1 MKQFPVAREEFR
13 RALADWFVRDGRILP
28 WRETDD
34 PYRVL
39 VSELMLQQTQVAT
52 VVGFYKRWLER
63 FPTLFDLAQADE
75 REVLRSWEGLGYYNR
90 ARNLHRCAKIIV
102 FERNGT
108 FPSTVEEL
116 LLLPG
121 IGRYTAGAVRSFAFD
136 LGAPIVDGNVAR
148 VLSRVLNMQ
157 LPIDQASGK
166 EIIWSA
172 AEAYVGGDQPRLLN
186 SALME
191 LGALICVPRKPLCVI
206 CPVRSF
212 CQAIEP
218 ESLPKK
224 RERPPIE
231 ERVETY
237 FWAIRD
243 ESVLLVQNRQ
253 NRWRGLWSLPKLLN
267 PGASNPIATLIHPI
281 TRFSIRLEVYR
292 IEPPSVVD
300 VDQEW
305 HRLNTLS
312 DLPMP
317 APHRRTIDKL
327 LTSTLW
333 A

>member
-13 RALADWFVRDGRILP
+13 RALADWFVRDGRNLP
-28 WRETDD
+28 WRETRD

-39 VSELMLQQTQVAT
+39 VSEVILKQTQVQT
-52 VVGFYKRWLER
+52 VIDFYKRWLER

-136 LGAPIVDGNVAR
+136 LAAPIVDGNVAR

-172 AEAYVGGDQPRLLN
+172 AEA
-186 SALME
+186 
-191 LGALICVPRKPLCVI
+191 
-206 CPVRSF
+206 
-212 CQAIEP
+212 
-218 ESLPKK
+218 
-224 RERPPIE
+224 
-231 ERVETY
+231 
-237 FWAIRD
+237 
-243 ESVLLVQNRQ
+243 
-253 NRWRGLWSLPKLLN
+253 
-267 PGASNPIATLIHPI
+267 
-281 TRFSIRLEVYR
+281 
-292 IEPPSVVD
+292 
-300 VDQEW
+300 
-305 HRLNTLS
+305 
-312 DLPMP
+312 
-317 APHRRTIDKL
+317 
-327 LTSTLW
+327 
-333 A
+333 